1 MKIKNEAEK
10 TAVKSEKRISFSK
23 AAGWLITIVT
33 FAEGLFFPVYAK
45 LAVLSILCITKGFPE
60 PDMADIYVP
69 FGTVL
74 LLVCLYIPV
83 LTFAGG
89 FRLTGMRAKKYFP
102 IAGALFILGVLLR
115 LIIGM

>member
-1 MKIKNEAEK
+1 MEIKNEAEK

-23 AAGWLITIVT
+23 AAGWLITIAT
-33 FAEGLFFPVYAK
+33 IAEGLFFPVYAK
-45 LAVLSILCITKGFPE
+45 LAVMSILCITKGFPE
-60 PDMADIYVP
+60 PDMAFFSVP
-69 FGTVL
+69 FGIVL

-115 LIIGM
+115 IIIGM